1 MKKEISVRQLAL
13 DCLIQ
18 LESPNTIIAPV
29 IDQAI
34 RQCHLSAADGGLLNE
49 LVYGAIRWRGQIDW
63 VLWHFIEPGFRL
75 DQRAQNLL
83 RLGVYQLLHLDKI
96 PPHAAIYEMVELAK
110 PRRKTAGFINAVLRS
125 VQRGANR
132 LEYPSLESQP
142 AQHIAI
148 SLSYPLWLVERWL
161 AQHGTAWTLAFC
173 RASNQI
179 APLSIRVNTLKTDRA
194 ELVRS
199 LTADGALVKASQI
212 APEGLL
218 LLDAPPLHSLQAYR
232 DGWFYVQDESA
243 MLVAH
248 LLRPLAPPIERV
260 RLCFSPHTWGEGRGE
275 GQKVVDLC
283 AAPGGKTTHIAQL
296 MGNSGK
302 IIAVD
307 ISQDKIQRI
316 EENCCRLGVTTIQTR
331 TADVAIASLDI
342 LEGADAVLIDAPCSG
357 LGTLRRH
364 PDIRWKKSSEQI
376 DELAQLQLQI
386 LENVA
391 RQVKPGCVLVYSTC
405 STEPEENEGV
415 VHRFLETHPHFVI
428 EKAGDF
434 LPFVPSSVITPEG
447 FLQTFPHEHG
457 IDGAFAARLRA
468 KER

>member
-1 MKKEISVRQLAL
+1 MKKETSVRQLAL

-18 LESPNTIIAPV
+18 LEAPNTTIAPV
-29 IDQAI
+29 IDRAI
-34 RQCHLSAADGGLLNE
+34 RQHHLGQADRGLLNE
-49 LVYGAIRWRGQIDW
+49 LVYGAIRWRKQLDW
-63 VLWHFIEPGFRL
+63 VLGHFIEPNFRL
-75 DQRAQNLL
+75 DRRTQNLL
-83 RLGVYQLLHLDKI
+83 RLGAYQLLHLDKI

-132 LEYPSLESQP
+132 LEYPALESQP

-148 SLSYPLWLVERWL
+148 SRSYPLWLVERWL
-161 AQHGTAWTLAFC
+161 AQHGVAWTLAFC

-199 LTADGALVKASQI
+199 LTADGASVKASQI
-212 APEGLL
+212 APDGLL
-218 LLDAPPLHSLQAYR
+218 LLDAPPLQSLQAYL

-248 LLRPLAPPIERV
+248 LLRPQ
-260 RLCFSPHTWGEGRGE
+260 RGE
-275 GQKVVDLC
+275 KVVDLC

-296 MGNSGK
+296 MGNSSE
-302 IIAVD
+302 IIA
-307 ISQDKIQRI
+307 IAPSQDKVQRI
-316 EENCCRLGVTTIQTR
+316 EENCRRLGVTTIQTR
-331 TADVAIASLDI
+331 TADVAIATLDI
-342 LEGADAVLIDAPCSG
+342 LEDAGAVLIDAPCSG

-364 PDIRWKKSSEQI
+364 PDIRWKKSPEQI

-386 LENVA
+386 LKNVA

-415 VHRFLETHPHFVI
+415 VRRFLGTHPHFII
-428 EKAGDF
+428 ETAGGF
-434 LPFVPSSVITPEG
+434 LPFIPSSAITPEG

>member
-18 LESPNTIIAPV
+18 LEAPNTTIAPI
-29 IDQAI
+29 IDRAI
-34 RQCHLSAADGGLLNE
+34 RQHHLGAADRRLLNE
-49 LVYGAIRWRGQIDW
+49 LVYGAIRWRKQLDW
-63 VLWHFIEPGFRL
+63 VLGHFVEPGFRL
-75 DQRAQNLL
+75 DRRTQNLL
-83 RLGVYQLLHLDKI
+83 RLGAYQLLHLDKI
-96 PPHAAIYEMVELAK
+96 PPHAAIYETVELAK

-132 LEYPSLESQP
+132 LEHPALESQP
-142 AQHIAI
+142 AQHITI
-148 SLSYPLWLVERWL
+148 SLSYPLWMVERWL
-161 AQHGTAWTLAFC
+161 AQHGVAWTLAFC

-199 LTADGALVKASQI
+199 LTAAGASVKASQI

-218 LLDAPPLHSLQAYR
+218 LLDAPPLQSLQAYR

-248 LLRPLAPPIERV
+248 LLRPLTPA
-260 RLCFSPHTWGEGRGE
+260 LSPAVPRGRPASRGGRDEGE
-275 GQKVVDLC
+275 KVVDLC

-296 MGNSGK
+296 MGNSSE

-307 ISQDKIQRI
+307 LSQDKVQRI
-316 EENCCRLGVTTIQTR
+316 EENCRRLGVTTIQTR
-331 TADVAIASLDI
+331 TADVAIATLDI
-342 LEGADAVLIDAPCSG
+342 LEDADAVLIDAPCSG

-364 PDIRWKKSSEQI
+364 PDIRWKKSPEQI

-386 LENVA
+386 LKNVA

-415 VHRFLETHPHFVI
+415 VRRFLEIHPHFII
-428 EKAGDF
+428 ETAGDF
-434 LPFVPSSVITPEG
+434 LPFIPSSAITPEG

-457 IDGAFAARLRA
+457 IDGAFAARLKA
-468 KER
+468 KGR